1 VSDLSPPEL
10 PAIERLNGLQFDQF
24 GVALR
29 PLFEA
34 AAPLASAL
42 YGERPFDSYARL
54 IERAES
60 LALHALPRAE
70 QIEVLNAHPAIGER
84 PALLSALS
92 FREQGHDRQ
101 SGSSAEEREGEEL
114 SIRLAELNRA
124 YEASFGFR
132 FVVFV
137 NKRPKSE
144 IATVLEQRLKN
155 DDGDQELSTG
165 LHEMF
170 SIARDRL
177 RTLQ

>member
-1 VSDLSPPEL
+1 VTSDLRLPEL
-10 PAIERLNGLQFDQF
+10 PAIERLNAFQLDQF

-34 AAPLASAL
+34 AAPLAHAL
-42 YGERPFDSYARL
+42 YAERPFDSYASL

-84 PALLSALS
+84 PVRLSALS
-92 FREQGHDRQ
+92 LREQGYDPD
-101 SGSSAEEREGEEL
+101 SGLPTNDADQLSA
-114 SIRLAELNRA
+114 RLAELNRA
-124 YEASFGFR
+124 YEARFGFR

-144 IATVLEQRLKN
+144 IATVLEQRLKT
-155 DDGDQELSTG
+155 DDIEQELSTG
-165 LHEMF
+165 LREMF

-177 RTLQ
+177 LTLQ

>member
-1 VSDLSPPEL
+1 VSDLSPGQL
-10 PAIERLNGLQFDQF
+10 PPIERLNALQLDQF
-24 GVALR
+24 GAALR

-42 YGERPFDSYARL
+42 YGERPFESYASL

-60 LALHALPRAE
+60 LALHALPRAK

-92 FREQGHDRQ
+92 FREQGYDRQ
-101 SGSSAEEREGEEL
+101 SGSSAEDVEEL
-114 SIRLAELNRA
+114 SNRLAELNRA
-124 YEASFGFR
+124 YEARFGFR

-144 IATVLEQRLKN
+144 IASVLEQRLKN
-155 DDGDQELSTG
+155 DDVDQELSTG
-165 LHEMF
+165 LHELF
-170 SIARDRL
+170 SIARDRF

>member
-1 VSDLSPPEL
+1 VSGLPLPEL
-10 PAIERLNGLQFDQF
+10 PPIERLNAFQPDQF

-42 YGERPFDSYARL
+42 YGERPFDSYASL
-54 IERAES
+54 IDRAES
-60 LALHALPRAE
+60 LALTALPRAE

-84 PALLSALS
+84 PARLSALS
-92 FREQGHDRQ
+92 LREQSYEPQ
-101 SGSSAEEREGEEL
+101 SGTRAEDVK
-114 SIRLAELNRA
+114 RLAELNRA
-124 YEASFGFR
+124 YEARFGFR

-155 DDGDQELSTG
+155 DDVDQELSTG
-165 LHEMF
+165 LREMF

-177 RTLQ
+177 LMLQ

>member
-1 VSDLSPPEL
+1 MTPPEL
-10 PAIERLNGLQFDQF
+10 PPIERLNGLQLDQF

-42 YGERPFDSYARL
+42 YGDRPFDSYAGL

-70 QIEVLNAHPAIGER
+70 QMEVLNAHPPIGER

-92 FREQGHDRQ
+92 LREQGYDGQ
-101 SGSSAEEREGEEL
+101 SGSSPEDAEEL
-114 SIRLAELNRA
+114 SIRLAELNRG
-124 YEASFGFR
+124 YEARFGFR

-137 NKRPKSE
+137 NKRPRSE
-144 IATVLEQRLKN
+144 IADVLEERLHN
-155 DDGDQELSTG
+155 ANDQERTTG
-165 LHEMF
+165 LRELF
-170 SIARDRL
+170 AIARDRL
-177 RTLQ
+177 QTLNA